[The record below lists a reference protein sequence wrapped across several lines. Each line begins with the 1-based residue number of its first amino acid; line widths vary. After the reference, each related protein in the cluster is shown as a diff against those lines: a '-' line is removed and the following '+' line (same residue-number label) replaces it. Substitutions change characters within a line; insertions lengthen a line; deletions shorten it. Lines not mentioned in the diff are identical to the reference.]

1 MRRLPRRAASALV
14 VAAVGLGLTLG
25 PASPG
30 QADDTPTGAPAATAG
45 TDPTDQ
51 AALDAAMAKVRGE
64 LAESS
69 DAMILAAAN
78 LELADAALPG
88 ARATAARAQSLLAE
102 ARRRQEQTAQRR
114 GEAQVRYMLSTQQ
127 AEQSASEVVA
137 QQAQIGRLARAVY
150 QGGGTL
156 GNVSM
161 LLEATSPSDFAERLV
176 ALQTVVGA
184 QRSAL
189 DRLQTVQRSFG
200 SQTDDLAQVRDELA
214 SADKQAQ
221 RDLQAVAQLSTQAD
235 QAVSRVG
242 SLMAARKAA
251 LAAAQA
257 ASQQEDVA
265 QAQQAG
271 TSSSLQSQLSAI
283 ARRDLG
289 PAGERNGA
297 DVPPVASTLGWPAR
311 GPITSP
317 FGMRV
322 HPITGVYKLHTGTDF
337 GIACGTPVHAA
348 LPGTV
353 IAAGWDTAY
362 GWRTVITHGVVNGVV
377 LTTTYNHQSQLG
389 VAVGDQ
395 VAEGQVIGLSGTT
408 GFSTGCHLHFELYVN
423 STVVDAEPW
432 LPPH

>member
-1 MRRLPRRAASALV
+1 MRRLPGRAASVLV
-14 VAAVGLGLTLG
+14 VGLLGFGLTLG

-30 QADDTPTGAPAATAG
+30 QADDTPTGTPSATAG
-45 TDPTDQ
+45 TDQ
-51 AALDAAMAKVRGE
+51 SALDAAVAKVRGQ

-78 LELADAALPG
+78 LELADAALPA

-114 GEAQVRYMLSTQQ
+114 GEAEVRYMLSTQQ

-137 QQAQIGRLARAVY
+137 QQQQIGRLARAVY
-150 QGGGTL
+150 QGGGSL

-161 LLEATSPSDFAERLV
+161 LLDATSPADFAERLV
-176 ALQTVVGA
+176 ALQTVVGT

-189 DRLQTVQRSFG
+189 DRLETVKRSFG

-214 SADKQAQ
+214 AADKQAQ
-221 RDLQAVAQLSTQAD
+221 RDLQTVSRLSTEAD

-265 QAQQAG
+265 QAQQTG
-271 TSSSLQSQLSAI
+271 TSSALESQLAAI
-283 ARRDLG
+283 AHRDLG
-289 PAGERNGA
+289 AAGDRNGA
-297 DVPPVASTLGWPAR
+297 QVPPVAGTLGWPAR

-337 GIACGTPVHAA
+337 GIPCGTPVHAA

-353 IAAGWDTAY
+353 IDAGWDTAY
-362 GWRTVITHGVVNGVV
+362 GWRTVITHGVVDGVV
-377 LTTTYNHQSQLG
+377 LTTTYNHQSHLG

-423 STVVDAEPW
+423 STVVDSEPW